1 MIIKDIVIKNFRS
14 YYGEN
19 KFTFSDGLTLV
30 IGDNGDGKTT
40 FFEALQWL
48 FETMVERNTIDNAS
62 EMRKSKLEIGE
73 SDEVYVA
80 MTFDHDGEKRIEK
93 SYTFTRT
100 SDSSFSTS
108 KIDFRGYQTSMSGRE
123 LVDGKLLMNRCFDS
137 FIQRFSM
144 FKGESTLNVF
154 QDRTALK
161 ELVDKFSDVRKFD
174 DLVSLSAEFEEKSN
188 AAFLKECRSDK
199 KISNEAKSLE
209 LQLQRLSAD
218 IFNKK
223 NDIKDK
229 RTSVSVFS
237 TKLDELAQ
245 NKEIT
250 EKYNDV
256 NERIKNLN
264 ERILKLK
271 ANISNVDKNTALLD
285 KQWILC
291 AFPSILSEFK
301 KKSQEFSRLKRK
313 LDKEFLEEQAKK
325 AGKLEALEEVRGMLN
340 SGIPELPWY
349 LPDQETMEEMIHDHV
364 CKVCGSPA
372 PEGSPAYEFM
382 VNKLNIY
389 KKHLEDKLKLE
400 TAKAEIEEKV
410 LFKYN
415 YVDEIHNLGIRLGG
429 STEADVVKI
438 ATDIEDRL
446 LLEEKLRADL
456 QKIEEKK
463 QDTEDD
469 KARLLIQAGNVSEQ
483 LLQKDFSDIKSMFEQ
498 KGRAEQRLAV
508 LEKELEDLTEQ
519 ETEMRKRFNE
529 LNPQNGLVKVYRDVH
544 RVFEEI
550 AKAFKNAKKENLR
563 RFLSALEECANDYL
577 AKLSAKDFHG
587 EIHLCQTVEEST
599 EIKLFSSN
607 GSEIK
612 NPSGSQETVMYMS
625 VLFAISDFTVLKR
638 DENYPLIF
646 DAATSSFG
654 DSKEEGFYNVID
666 KLNKQ
671 CIIVTKDFIT
681 KGQLRIHDVDNLTC
695 GVYRIKKAD
704 NFDSKNMATI
714 RTIVEKVK

>member
-73 SDEVYVA
+73 SDEVYVS

-100 SDSSFSTS
+100 SDTSFSTS

-382 VNKLNIY
+382 VNKLNVY

-400 TAKAEIEEKV
+400 TAKPEIEEKV

-415 YVDEIHNLGIRLGG
+415 YVEEIHNLGIRLGG

-446 LLEEKLRADL
+446 ALEEKFRADL
-456 QKIEEKK
+456 QNLEEKK
-463 QDTEDD
+463 QETEDD
-469 KARLLIQAGNVSEQ
+469 KARLLIQAGNVSEE

-498 KGRAEQRLAV
+498 KGRAEQRLV
-508 LEKELEDLTEQ
+508 ILEKELEELTEQ
-519 ETEMRKRFNE
+519 ESEMRKRFNE

-544 RVFEEI
+544 RVLEEI

-563 RFLSALEECANDYL
+563 RFLAALEECANDYL
-577 AKLSAKDFHG
+577 VKLSAKDFHG

-681 KGQLRIHDVDNLTC
+681 KGQLRIHDIDNLTC

>member
-1 MIIKDIVIKNFRS
+1 
-14 YYGEN
+14 
-19 KFTFSDGLTLV
+19 
-30 IGDNGDGKTT
+30 
-40 FFEALQWL
+40 
-48 FETMVERNTIDNAS
+48 
-62 EMRKSKLEIGE
+62 
-73 SDEVYVA
+73 
-80 MTFDHDGEKRIEK
+80 
-93 SYTFTRT
+93 
-100 SDSSFSTS
+100 
-108 KIDFRGYQTSMSGRE
+108 
-123 LVDGKLLMNRCFDS
+123 
-137 FIQRFSM
+137 
-144 FKGESTLNVF
+144 
-154 QDRTALK
+154 
-161 ELVDKFSDVRKFD
+161 
-174 DLVSLSAEFEEKSN
+174 
-188 AAFLKECRSDK
+188 
-199 KISNEAKSLE
+199 
-209 LQLQRLSAD
+209 
-218 IFNKK
+218 
-223 NDIKDK
+223 
-229 RTSVSVFS
+229 
-237 TKLDELAQ
+237 
-245 NKEIT
+245 
-250 EKYNDV
+250 
-256 NERIKNLN
+256 
-264 ERILKLK
+264 
-271 ANISNVDKNTALLD
+271 
-285 KQWILC
+285 
-291 AFPSILSEFK
+291 
-301 KKSQEFSRLKRK
+301 
-313 LDKEFLEEQAKK
+313 
-325 AGKLEALEEVRGMLN
+325 MLN

-382 VNKLNIY
+382 VNKLSVY

-415 YVDEIHNLGIRLGG
+415 YVEEIHNLGIRLGG

-446 LLEEKLRADL
+446 ALEEKFRADL
-456 QKIEEKK
+456 QNLEEKK
-463 QDTEDD
+463 QETEDD
-469 KARLLIQAGNVSEQ
+469 KARLLIQAGNVSEE

-498 KGRAEQRLAV
+498 KGRAEQRLV
-508 LEKELEDLTEQ
+508 ILEKELEELTEQ
-519 ETEMRKRFNE
+519 ESEMRKRFNE

-544 RVFEEI
+544 RVLEEI

-563 RFLSALEECANDYL
+563 RFLAALEECANDYL
-577 AKLSAKDFHG
+577 VKLSAKDFHG

-681 KGQLRIHDVDNLTC
+681 KGQLRIHDIDNLTC